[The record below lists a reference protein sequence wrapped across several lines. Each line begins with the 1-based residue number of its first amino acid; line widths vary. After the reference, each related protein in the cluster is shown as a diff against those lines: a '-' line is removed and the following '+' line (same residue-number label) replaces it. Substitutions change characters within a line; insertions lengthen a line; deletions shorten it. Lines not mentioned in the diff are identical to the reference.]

1 MPFTSLC
8 FGIKTF
14 LSLPFSLFLS
24 VSVCDRHVNKIHIA
38 YSSFIIDAFLE
49 FFHQQM
55 KQCANKSSSGIRMEE
70 LRCMAELLLC
80 GIKLH
85 LVVVFSLSFF
95 GSVMVKWKNKKKL
108 YMQRFWHVVH
118 VWIVKTHGAGTKKK
132 LSSLLFADEKKKENA
147 NIKLVVVYAI
157 GTLQIVMSVA
167 DVNEMNKI
175 NGKCLPLWHL
185 LIRFV

>member
-14 LSLPFSLFLS
+14 LSLPFSPFLS

-95 GSVMVKWKNKKKL
+95 GSVMVKWKNKKKTIHATIL
-108 YMQRFWHVVH
+108 TRRSCVNC
-118 VWIVKTHGAGTKKK
+118 KNPRSGNKKK
-132 LSSLLFADEKKKENA
+132 TFKSFICWWKKKRKCQHKTCSSICYWHAA
-147 NIKLVVVYAI
+147 NR
-157 GTLQIVMSVA
+157 
-167 DVNEMNKI
+167 DVGRRCEWNE
-175 NGKCLPLWHL
+175 
-185 LIRFV
+185 